1 MHKHLLLRKS
11 EVGGLANFLEFISKS
26 LEKPQV
32 QLPMAVLWLL
42 VGLLNGAGSTPHPQ
56 STPKEPAWLPGQPG
70 NVLPPALTQVPPEVT
85 CTGATLHMARGPNPL
100 EYSDISTGAS
110 GASAAMVEAW

>member
-1 MHKHLLLRKS
+1 MDVLKRLQTMHKHLLLRKS

-70 NVLPPALTQVPPEVT
+70 NVLPPALTQVPPKVT
-85 CTGATLHMARGPNPL
+85 CT
-100 EYSDISTGAS
+100 
-110 GASAAMVEAW
+110 